1 MLWKTVLKPYVMLQT
16 INYYKIRG
24 DPKCMIREE
33 LEACALLPWA
43 NPVTNESLR
52 AIMAGVAPNKRDT
65 ILAVGL
71 DPVSRPH

>member
-1 MLWKTVLKPYVMLQT
+1 
-16 INYYKIRG
+16 
-24 DPKCMIREE
+24 MIREE